1 MKTITQNNKRKSV
14 RINILK
20 KSSNKFE
27 YSVED
32 FRKKSVPMYKGDFQV
47 FDQEISEKVDLRTL
61 AYKR

>member
-14 RINILK
+14 RINIFK

-32 FRKKSVPMYKGDFQV
+32 FLKKSVPMFQGDFHV
-47 FDQEISEKVDLRTL
+47 FDQEVSKKVDLRTL

>member
-1 MKTITQNNKRKSV
+1 MKTIIQNNKRKNV
-14 RINILK
+14 RINFLK

-27 YSVED
+27 YSVDD
-32 FRKKSVPMYKGDFQV
+32 FLKKSVPMFQGDFQV